1 MSAARLATLAEQR
14 RRGEERGV
22 VSVCSGHPWVIETA
36 LVALPQPA
44 LIEATCNQV
53 NHDGGYSGMT
63 PADFRRLVDGLAG
76 AAGLAEGAVILG
88 GDHLGPNP
96 WKHLAAE
103 EAMQRAE
110 AMVAAYVQAGFSK
123 LHLDAS
129 MGCLGEPDALGD
141 EIVAARAA
149 RLAVVAESA
158 ARSGVDRPS
167 YVIGTEVPPAG
178 GARHAL
184 DAIEPTLPE
193 AALATLSEHR
203 RAFAKA
209 GVGGAF
215 GRVVAIV
222 VQPGVEFGPDQVALY
237 EPSKTRGLATVLER
251 EPHIVFE
258 AHSTDYQPPALL
270 KALVD
275 DGFAILK
282 VGPAL
287 TFALREALY
296 ALDRIASERDPS
308 RVERSLETTME
319 RLMAADPTHWQGYY
333 HGQPHE
339 MRLLRHFSYSD
350 RIRYYWPAPAAK
362 ATVAQLIA
370 ELDAEP
376 IPETLVSQFLPRCY
390 EAVRERRIAPTARAL
405 VAASIRLALRPYAD
419 AAVASGL
426 RPPSQ

>member
-36 LVALPQPA
+36 LVALPPPA

-53 NHDGGYSGMT
+53 NQEGGYSGMT

-123 LHLDAS
+123 LHLDTS

-149 RLAVVAESA
+149 RLVVVAETA
-158 ARSGVDRPS
+158 ARGGVDRPS

-251 EPHIVFE
+251 EPRIVFE
-258 AHSTDYQPPALL
+258 AHSIDYQPPALL

>member
-1 MSAARLATLAEQR
+1 
-14 RRGEERGV
+14 
-22 VSVCSGHPWVIETA
+22 VIETA
-36 LVALPQPA
+36 LVALPPPA

-53 NHDGGYSGMT
+53 NQEGGYSGMT

-123 LHLDAS
+123 LHLDTS

-149 RLAVVAESA
+149 RLVVVAETA
-158 ARSGVDRPS
+158 ARGGVDRPS

-222 VQPGVEFGPDQVALY
+222 VQPGVEFGPDQVAPY

-251 EPHIVFE
+251 EPRIVFE
-258 AHSTDYQPPALL
+258 AHSIDYQPPALL

-296 ALDRIASERDPS
+296 GLDQIASERNPS
-308 RVERSLETTME
+308 RVERSVETTME

-333 HGQPHE
+333 RGQPHE

-419 AAVASGL
+419 AAVASEQ
-426 RPPSQ
+426 RPQAKPPSQ